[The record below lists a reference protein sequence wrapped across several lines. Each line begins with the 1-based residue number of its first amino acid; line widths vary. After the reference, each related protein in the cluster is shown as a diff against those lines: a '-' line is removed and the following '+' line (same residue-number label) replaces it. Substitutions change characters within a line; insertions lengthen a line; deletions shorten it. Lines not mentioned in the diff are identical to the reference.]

1 MSDQKKTPYTKNG
14 NEISA
19 FLCII
24 TPVFD
29 QAYESVYKLI
39 NELNAQTL

>member
-1 MSDQKKTPYTKNG
+1 MSKQKNVLYTKNRNG
-14 NEISA
+14 ISA

-29 QAYESVYKLI
+29 QAYESVYRLI
-39 NELNAQTL
+39 NELNA